1 MPDPEPQALSFV
13 RPRLRPLAP
22 RVCVIFATRGRPA
35 LLAEAVAEVERQSLR
50 PQNIVVS
57 CPSREDAGSVADRP
71 NVTLVT
77 GCHGLAAQRNAALAL
92 VPSDTELVVF
102 FDDDFLPRRNWIAA
116 VAELFRRHADI
127 GAVTGTLV
135 ADGIKGPG
143 LSVAAARRL
152 LAGASEPV
160 ANAPLRD
167 SYTPYGCNM
176 AFRASAIV
184 GRRFDER
191 LVLYGWLEDR
201 DFGAALEQRG
211 YRVVKTAVA
220 LGVHLGAKVGR
231 VSGRRLGYSQ
241 VINPLYL
248 FGKGT
253 MPLRAVADHL
263 FRNLLSNL
271 VRAFAP
277 EPFIDRRG
285 RLRGNLRA
293 FCDLARGILQPER
306 AAEL

>member
-1 MPDPEPQALSFV
+1 MQDPDLKAPCLVGPRF
-13 RPRLRPLAP
+13 RPPRP
-22 RVCVIFATRGRPA
+22 RVCVIFATRGRPS
-35 LLAEAVAEVERQSLR
+35 LLAEAVAEVDRQSLR
-50 PQNIVVS
+50 PWFIIVS
-57 CPSREDAGSVADRP
+57 CPTREDAGAVADRP
-71 NVTLVT
+71 DVTLVT
-77 GCHGLAAQRNAALAL
+77 GCHGLAAQRNAGLDQ
-92 VPSDTELVVF
+92 VPHGTELVVF
-102 FDDDFLPRRNWIAA
+102 FDDDFLPRRDWIAA
-116 VAELFRRHADI
+116 VAALFSHHPDI
-127 GAVTGTLV
+127 GAVTGTLI

-143 LSVAAARRL
+143 LSIAAARRL
-152 LAGASEPV
+152 VTDASVPS
-160 ANAPLRD
+160 ATAPLQE

-176 AFRASAIV
+176 AFRTSAIA

-201 DFGAALEQRG
+201 DFGAALERRG
-211 YRVVKTAVA
+211 YRVVKTPAA

-248 FGKGT
+248 FRKGT

-263 FRNLLSNL
+263 FRNLVSNL

-293 FCDLARGILQPER
+293 FRDLACGVLQPER
-306 AAEL
+306 AADL